1 MGEREGIEVGMGRIG
16 MGTRAVLAIALV
28 AATLVAAAGCGSSSK
43 PLTRAELTKQANTI
57 CKKVTVK
64 LQAATK
70 KGVSS
75 VQQIAHLAPELA
87 SFEET
92 ALVELGK
99 LIPPAELES
108 DWKTFISGA
117 QTLAENT
124 SKLGEYA
131 KANNLKGAKPLI
143 KSSTTTQQRMVA
155 IAKRDGLKECEE
167 VA

>member
-1 MGEREGIEVGMGRIG
+1 VGEGEGIEVRMARIG
-16 MGTRAVLAIALV
+16 IGARALVVIALV
-28 AATLVAAAGCGSSSK
+28 AATLLAAGCGSSSK
-43 PLTRAELTKQANTI
+43 PLTRAQLTAKANTI

-70 KGVSS
+70 KGVST

-87 SFEET
+87 SYEET

-99 LIPPAELES
+99 LIPPAALES

-131 KANNLKGAKPLI
+131 KANNLKSARALI

-155 IAKRDGLKECEE
+155 IAKRDNLKECEQ

>member
-1 MGEREGIEVGMGRIG
+1 MGESEGIGVRMGRIG
-16 MGTRAVLAIALV
+16 TTTRALV
-28 AATLVAAAGCGSSSK
+28 ATGLAAVTLTGTVGCGSSSK
-43 PLTRAELTKQANTI
+43 PLTRAELTVKANTI

-70 KGVSS
+70 KGVST

-99 LIPPAELES
+99 LIPPVALES
-108 DWKTFISGA
+108 DWKAFISGA

-131 KANNLKGAKPLI
+131 KANNLKGAKALI
-143 KSSTTTQQRMVA
+143 KSSTTTQQRMIA
-155 IAKRDGLKECEE
+155 IAKRDGLKECEQ